1 MICIYCDTQQPEKG
15 FFCPN
20 CYKQIKCKHCGES
33 LIKDAKIC
41 VFCGEEIGQKTSS
54 SNLNK
59 IEFSET
65 ETERSFKASFTDTV
79 GQSISESFGM
89 ILTSKIG
96 HRKTL
101 PPALSSINENEQF
114 SSTIDATDEI
124 INDLPQNSKTETES
138 STIPTL
144 KDVKLRDLAKTEID
158 WLIVFAYVATDGGKK
173 EFSRTDIINLYKEI
187 GRYDINRSKGMSQ
200 YFKIALRSLFIKSTN
215 NINYILL
222 EKGKNKALEIF
233 NGNSI
238 SKTGKKSSTRT
249 GTANSNDEEENK
261 QGIPKSKRTK
271 SNNSIGFVD
280 LKLTQSEQKSLNDF
294 FEAKKPLTQNE
305 NVLVAIKWYIDHKK
319 IEEVS
324 MEELNYL
331 LSIASKPPAALAQ
344 VLGNMV
350 GSGFRWVTKG
360 TIGKYHLSSIGESY
374 IINKLPKGTK

>member
-1 MICIYCDTQQPEKG
+1 MICIYCNIQQPEKG

-20 CYKQIKCKHCGES
+20 CNKQNKCKHCGEI
-33 LIKDAKIC
+33 LIKNAKIC
-41 VFCGEEIGQKTSS
+41 VFCGEEIGQKTSTA
-54 SNLNK
+54 NLNK

-65 ETERSFKASFTDTV
+65 ENERSFKASFTDTV

-89 ILTSKIG
+89 ILTNKIG

-101 PPALSSINENEQF
+101 PPTLSSFNENEEF
-114 SSTIDATDEI
+114 SRTIDASNEI
-124 INDLPQNSKTETES
+124 INDLPQNVKTESET

-158 WLIVFAYVATDGGKK
+158 WLLVSTYVATDGGKK
-173 EFSRTDIINLYKEI
+173 EFSRADIINLYKEI
-187 GRYDINRSKGMSQ
+187 GRFDVNRSKGMSQ
-200 YFKIALRSLFIKSTN
+200 YFKNALKALFIKSTN

-222 EKGKNKALEIF
+222 EKGKNKAIEIF
-233 NGNSI
+233 NGNST
-238 SKTGKKSSTRT
+238 SKTAKKNYART
-249 GTANSNDEEENK
+249 GSANSEEENK
-261 QGIPKSKRTK
+261 QGTKKAKTK

-305 NVLVAIKWYIDHKK
+305 NVLVAIKWYIGHKK

-344 VLGNMV
+344 VLVNMV

-360 TIGKYHLSSIGESY
+360 TKGKYQISSIGENY
-374 IINKLPKGTK
+374 IINKLPKKPK